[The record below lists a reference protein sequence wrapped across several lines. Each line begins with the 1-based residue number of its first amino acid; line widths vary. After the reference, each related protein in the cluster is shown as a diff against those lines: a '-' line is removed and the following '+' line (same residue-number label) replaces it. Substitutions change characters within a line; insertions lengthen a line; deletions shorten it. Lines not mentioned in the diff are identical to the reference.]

1 MSKAISYR
9 IFKSAALVGALLA
22 SFSASAD
29 IVISGTRVIYNEKD
43 KDEMVRLENKGG
55 KPLLVQTWID
65 KGKENVDPA
74 KLFVPFTLTPP
85 VFRIEPKRG
94 QTLRIMYTQG
104 AALPADRESV
114 FWLNVL
120 EIPPKLPEDKS
131 NVQNLLQLAFKT
143 RIKLFYRPANLAG
156 NAIDAIKE
164 LKWSIVNDDNHVY
177 LKAKNNSPYY
187 VSFSDASFTSAGKK
201 YSVAIKMLPPMSE
214 ETFTVS
220 GLKSGSTGK
229 VDYVAINDF
238 GGSVTR
244 SVTL

>member
-1 MSKAISYR
+1 MNKAILYR
-9 IFKSAALVGALLA
+9 IFKFAALTSVLLT
-22 SFSASAD
+22 SFSTYAD
-29 IVISGTRVIYNEKD
+29 IVLSGTRVIYNEKD
-43 KDEMVRLENKGG
+43 KDEMVRLENKGE

-65 KGKENVDPA
+65 KGQENVDPA

-120 EIPPKLPEDKS
+120 EIPPKLPEDKTK
-131 NVQNLLQLAFKT
+131 NQNLLQLAFKT
-143 RIKLFYRPANLAG
+143 RIKIFYRPANLAG
-156 NAIDAIKE
+156 NAIDAAKD
-164 LKWSIVNDDNHVY
+164 LKWSIINENSHVY
-177 LKAKNNSPYY
+177 LKAKNSSPYF
-187 VSFSDASFTSAGKK
+187 VSFSNASFTSTGKK

-214 ETFTVS
+214 ETFAVS
-220 GLKSGSTGK
+220 GLNAGSTGK

-238 GGSVTR
+238 GGSVTH